1 MEENSKKDLSDPEV
15 SFMDEEEEVETVKE
29 NTAKTEKEKP
39 LTKEEEEIVDKAIG
53 EAEENKE
60 KEDVKLSVVDMLV
73 KFKNFIRSDDFDKKV
88 SRVSKT
94 YGIKKAV
101 VKNKFIRGF
110 LGTIADVLN
119 LTVAIAGDIIVS
131 AVKFVNNIIRNIV
144 NFGAGILHKLINLLT
159 LNCGTIIL

>member
-1 MEENSKKDLSDPEV
+1 MEENLKKDLSDPEV
-15 SFMDEEEEVETVKE
+15 SFMDEEEEAETVKE
-29 NTAKTEKEKP
+29 KTVKPEKEKP
-39 LTKEEEEIVDKAIG
+39 LTNEEEEIVDKAIG
-53 EAEENKE
+53 EIEE

-73 KFKNFIRSDDFDKKV
+73 KFKNFIRSDDFDKKA
-88 SRVSKT
+88 SRVSKA

-101 VKNKFIRGF
+101 VKNRFIRGF

-159 LNCGTIIL
+159 LNCGTVIL